1 MKSGSGR
8 KEDPMKRSFFHV
20 FLVAIVSL
28 GCAAGS
34 SAQDT
39 TKAMPSAERE
49 VAQLGLRDLMSLVNE
64 QNASLLGFR
73 SVDEAKG
80 ASLGAPIARRV
91 VGYDRLL
98 ASQAGAPISSLYVP
112 PEQRVY
118 PVQAGSTIRCVIL
131 MNQRD
136 GRWVVSSIGDA
147 YLGDALRDALPAQPP
162 GSTLMLISIP
172 GLNIDLVGFERGA
185 TLTLLPVRDYPEAKL
200 TRMTPV
206 ESNVFVPAIVA
217 YARDFEQRYGALI
230 RQRRLT
236 N

>member
-1 MKSGSGR
+1 
-8 KEDPMKRSFFHV
+8 MKRTLFRAV
-20 FLVAIVSL
+20 QVAIVSL
-28 GCAAGS
+28 ACVAGS
-34 SAQDT
+34 NAQDT

-49 VAQLGLRDLMSLVNE
+49 AAQLGLRDLLSLVNE

-73 SVDEAKG
+73 SIDEAKG

-91 VGYDRLL
+91 LGYDRLL
-98 ASQAGAPISSLYVP
+98 ASQPGAPISSLYVP

-118 PVQAGSTIRCVIL
+118 PVQAGGTIRCVIL
-131 MNQRD
+131 MSQRD

-147 YLGDALRDALPAQPP
+147 YLGEALRDALPAQPP
-162 GSTLMLISIP
+162 GSTPMLVSIP
-172 GLNIDLVGFERGA
+172 GLNIDLVGFERGTA
-185 TLTLLPVRDYPEAKL
+185 LTLLPVRDYPEARL
-200 TRMTPV
+200 TRMTAV